1 MPSANDF
8 VTGAMRLLGV
18 INAIDTPEP
27 EDLAQGLTVLNEMID
42 EWGTQRRTVY
52 TTTRN
57 VHNLV
62 ANQASYTIGVGGDFN
77 QARPLWIPSW
87 GLIPLPAAAKPQ
99 EIPYGRPLGL
109 EEYSRIPIKTT
120 ASAYPNRIYY
130 DAGWTA
136 GLGTVKVYPVP
147 DSSTPDLVLYTPT
160 ALTEFAD
167 GTTNY
172 TFPPGYRK
180 AIRTK
185 LTLELYPY
193 YPSAE
198 LPPGLEK
205 LATDAFANIKR
216 ANERHAEATID
227 AAFMGGSGGG
237 NYDVYS
243 DE

>member
-8 VTGAMRLLGV
+8 VTGALRLLGV
-18 INAIDTPEP
+18 VNAIDTPEP
-27 EDLAQGLTVLNEMID
+27 EDLVQGGIVLNEMID
-42 EWGTQRRTVY
+42 EWATQRRTIY
-52 TTTRN
+52 TTTRH

-62 ANQASYTIGVGGDFN
+62 ANQASYTIGVGGEFN
-77 QARPLWIPSW
+77 QPRPLWIPHW
-87 GLIPLPAAAKPQ
+87 ALMPTPAVTPQQ
-99 EIPYGRPLGL
+99 EIPYGRALDL
-109 EEYSRIPIKTT
+109 EEYRRIPIKSTT
-120 ASAYPNRIYY
+120 SAYPNRIYY

-147 DSSTPDLVLYTPT
+147 DSSTPDIVLYTPT

-167 GTTNY
+167 ATTDY

-216 ANERHAEATID
+216 ANERHADAMID
-227 AAFMGGSGGG
+227 AAFMSGGG
-237 NYDVYS
+237 GNWDIYS
-243 DE
+243 GE